1 MAHKL
6 TAPRMGE
13 GVEELTLVKWL
24 KNEGDQVTEMEP
36 VVEVETDKVATEI
49 PSPASGVLLK
59 ILAPVNQ
66 VVRVG
71 DILAWIGQPGEALEP
86 GTPEPSSQPAA
97 QTAPPPEVKP
107 AVQAPAQAAAETAY
121 TGFVSPL
128 VRKIASENKI
138 DLNLVKGTGEGGRIT
153 KQDVLN
159 YMEGNPAVQPA
170 AAAPAAPI
178 PSTPVPPAGG
188 DRLVPHSSIRRQIA
202 ERMVNSIHTSPH
214 VLTVMEADLSR
225 VLAHRAANKQDFAA
239 DGVNL
244 TLTAYFIAAIAAGLK
259 ACPEANSSWTEEGL
273 LIHSAMNIGM
283 AVALGDN
290 GLIVPV
296 IRDVEALSLLGIARQ
311 VNDLAA
317 RARAKKL
324 LPDEV
329 KGGTFSL
336 TNHGTAGS
344 LFASPIITQP
354 QVGVLGTGMLHK
366 RPVVVT
372 DASGS
377 DSIAIRPM
385 IYLSFVFD
393 HRVLDGEGADLF
405 LKNVKEALEA
415 WKAS

>member
-1 MAHKL
+1 MAHRL

-24 KNEGDQVTEMEP
+24 KAEGDTVAEMEP

-49 PSPASGVLLK
+49 PSPVSGVLLK
-59 ILAPVNQ
+59 ISAQVNQ
-66 VVRVG
+66 VVHVG
-71 DILAWIGQPGEALEP
+71 EVLAWIGQPGEALEP
-86 GTPEPSSQPAA
+86 
-97 QTAPPPEVKP
+97 
-107 AVQAPAQAAAETAY
+107 AAAEPLPESAVAPAASAAAGEAVRSTTPAAAPVGEY

-128 VRKIASENKI
+128 VRKMAGENKI

-153 KQDVLN
+153 KQDLLA
-159 YMEGNPAVQPA
+159 YLESKPASAPA
-170 AAAPAAPI
+170 AAVTAPP
-178 PSTPVPPAGG
+178 TLTQEG
-188 DRLVPHSSIRRQIA
+188 RLVPHSSIRRQIA
-202 ERMVNSIHTSPH
+202 ERMVNSIRTSPH
-214 VLTVMEADLSR
+214 VLTVMEADMSR
-225 VLAHRAANKQDFAA
+225 VLEHRAANRETFTA

-273 LIHSAMNIGM
+273 LIYPSFNIGM

-296 IRDVEALSLLGIARQ
+296 IRGVESLSLLGIARQ

-324 LPDEV
+324 LPEEV

-336 TNHGTAGS
+336 TNHGTGGS

-354 QVGVLGTGMLHK
+354 QSGVLGTGMLHK

-372 DASGS
+372 DVGGS
-377 DSIAIRPM
+377 DAIAVRPM

-393 HRVLDGEGADLF
+393 HRVLDGEGADKF
-405 LKNVKEALEA
+405 LKEVKTALEN
-415 WKAS
+415 WR

>member
-24 KNEGDQVTEMEP
+24 KNEGDPVTEMEP

-59 ILAPVNQ
+59 ILATVNQ

-71 DILAWIGQPGEALEP
+71 DILAWIGQPGEALEA
-86 GTPEPSSQPAA
+86 EAS
-97 QTAPPPEVKP
+97 APPPAAAAESAPTPEAKP
-107 AVQAPAQAAAETAY
+107 AVQEPAQAAAVGGYA
-121 TGFVSPL
+121 GFVSPL
-128 VRKIASENKI
+128 VRKIAGENKI

-153 KQDVLN
+153 KQDLLD
-159 YMEGNPAVQPA
+159 YMEGKPAVQAAAVTPA
-170 AAAPAAPI
+170 ASI
-178 PSTPVPPAGG
+178 PSASMPPSGG

-202 ERMVNSIHTSPH
+202 ERMVNSMHTSPH

-225 VLAHRAANKQDFAA
+225 VLAHRAANKQAFAD

-244 TLTAYFIAAIAAGLK
+244 TLTAYFIASIAAGLK
-259 ACPEANSSWTEEGL
+259 ACPEANSSWTDEGVL
-273 LIHSAMNIGM
+273 LHSAMNIGM
-283 AVALGDN
+283 AVALGNN

-317 RARAKKL
+317 RARGKRL
-324 LPDEV
+324 LPEEV

-372 DASGS
+372 DENGS
-377 DSIAIRPM
+377 DAIAIRPM

-405 LKNVKEALEA
+405 LKKVKETLES
-415 WKAS
+415 WK